1 MTRSGKP
8 DRRRSS
14 HRRSSRSL
22 FAGIRRR
29 FHVPDV
35 ERDLDD
41 ELAFHFE
48 RTVEELAERGL
59 SESEA
64 REETRRRFGDE
75 GRYRRELERIDRRL
89 GVLRRWRER
98 LGALE
103 RDFGYAGR
111 RLGRS
116 PALTLGIVL
125 TLALGIGANATMFGI
140 LDRLLLRPPAHITD
154 PETVRRIAV
163 LRKSPHGQIRGT
175 SDWMSYPDVRDLFA
189 AESFSDVAAY
199 TLQHLILGR
208 GETARQ
214 VSAGVVSGT
223 FFPLLGVR
231 PAHGRLFGPA
241 DDRPGAPGVAV
252 LGHGFWQRTYDGDPA
267 VIGRTVDFG
276 HGPYEIVGIAPEG
289 FTGVD
294 LEPVDLWLPI
304 QIAGED
310 LRGIRW
316 RETRTWFWMH
326 AVARIAPGVTPQQAD
341 AEATALHRSGR
352 RELIEAGRY
361 DAGARVQTAPLI
373 SARGPLA
380 SDESRVARW
389 LAGVALVVL
398 LIAGA
403 NVANLLL
410 ARTLRRRRESG
421 IRLVLGVTRR
431 RLFGQVLIESLLL
444 AVLGGAAAL
453 LVTEWGSGVLR
464 TLLLPDV
471 AWIES
476 PIAGRVVLVSLA
488 LCLLTG
494 IFAGTLPA
502 LQASRSDVV
511 ASLKSSFGTAGRG
524 GGSRVR
530 GALTVV
536 QAALSV
542 VLLAGA
548 GLFIRSLH
556 NARTLDLGFDP
567 EGVVVIE
574 PIYAGDARDE
584 SQGPLLR
591 QAVERLPELPGIEH
605 ASASVSVPFYSANV
619 AELSIPGVDPLPELP
634 SGPPVI
640 HAVGPDYLPL
650 MRLPVLRGRGLTP
663 ADGEGSTRVALVNE
677 TMARVMWPEDE
688 AIGKCL
694 VLEGLA
700 CTRIVG
706 VVADAKVMEL
716 EEEPTMQYY
725 VPLSQSP
732 FEGPPE
738 ALLARVSDEGAADT
752 IRHALLA
759 MDPDLRF
766 VEIRPFPEL
775 IDPQARSWRLG
786 ATLFT
791 LFGVLALIVAAVG
804 LYSVLAFAV
813 AQRTQE
819 IGIRAALGAGRKNLI
834 ALVIGQS
841 LRLVTLGVAI
851 GLAAVWALA
860 PRVEPLLFE
869 TPARDLRTL
878 GAVAG
883 ILLLTALLAGSLP
896 AWRATRL
903 DPTIALRAE

>member
-1 MTRSGKP
+1 MTRFGIP
-8 DRRRSS
+8 HRRRSP
-14 HRRSSRSL
+14 RSL

-48 RTVEELAERGL
+48 RTVEELTERGL
-59 SESEA
+59 SEPEA
-64 REETRRRFGDE
+64 REEARRRFGDE
-75 GRYRRELERIDRRL
+75 GRYRRELERIDRRM
-89 GVLRRWRER
+89 GVLHRWREG
-98 LGALE
+98 LGALG
-103 RDFGYAGR
+103 RDFGYACR

-116 PALTLGIVL
+116 PALTLGVVL

-163 LRKSPHGQIRGT
+163 LRKSPHGQIRGA

-208 GETARQ
+208 GETARR

-223 FFPLLGVR
+223 FFHLLGVR

-252 LGHGFWQRTYDGDPA
+252 LGHGFWQRSYDGDPS

-310 LRGIRW
+310 LRGTRW
-316 RETRTWFWMH
+316 REARNWFWMH
-326 AVARIAPGVTPQQAD
+326 AVARIAPGVMPQQAD
-341 AEATALHRSGR
+341 AEATALHLGGR
-352 RELIEAGRY
+352 RELIEAGHY
-361 DAGARVQTAPLI
+361 DAGATVQTAPLI

-421 IRLVLGVTRR
+421 IRLALGITRR

-494 IFAGTLPA
+494 FFAGTLPA

-511 ASLKSSFGTAGRG
+511 ASLKSSSGTAGRG
-524 GGSRVR
+524 GSRAR
-530 GALTVV
+530 GALTVA

-548 GLFIRSLH
+548 GLFLRSLH
-556 NARTLDLGFDP
+556 NVRTLDLGFDP

-584 SQGPLLR
+584 SQGPLLQ

-650 MRLPVLRGRGLTP
+650 MRLPVLRGRALTP

-677 TMARVMWPEDE
+677 TMARVMWPEGD
-688 AIGKCL
+688 ASGKCL
-694 VLEGLA
+694 VIEGLP

-759 MDPDLRF
+759 LDPDLRF
-766 VEIRPFPEL
+766 VEIQPFPEL

-791 LFGVLALIVAAVG
+791 LFGVLALLVAAVG

-834 ALVIGQS
+834 ALVLGQS

-860 PRVEPLLFE
+860 PRVQPLLFE
-869 TPARDLRTL
+869 TPARDFWTL

-903 DPTIALRAE
+903 DPNLALRAE